1 MIPLELYRQI
11 YTYDTGNNLTR
22 LSHQAQSNTWQ
33 QTITLHPNSNRGTEN
48 NNPNNFDANG
58 NLSNLDNISSLNW
71 HYNNTLSKLTKQNK
85 TTEYYVYDHQGNRVR
100 TVIEANNQIQS
111 QRNYLPSLDI
121 STNQTNTLHIGTHI
135 LAEQTK
141 DNVQTHYQ
149 LSNHLKTNAL
159 ELNDQAQVI
168 SYEHY
173 YPYGGTAII
182 AGKDKTQAQQK
193 RYRYTGKERDDSSGL
208 YYYGARYLA
217 PWLTRW
223 ISPDSA
229 GSVNGLNLYVYVG
242 NNPLKYIDPTGHI
255 FTISWDDSSFTINT
269 YLETR
274 QLNLWVGDNH
284 SEPEGKQLILDLDS
298 AIMQKRNIIFEASF
312 HKKAYRL
319 LPWVEGAP
327 DLFLEYLFV
336 EDATKS
342 QELRESVE
350 SAYKLT
356 KYRQGYTIASDS
368 WKGIALDEAELK
380 EQGLT
385 GGSDFLVGTAHLLFH
400 TLTTIG
406 AEIGMHE
413 NAFPVY
419 WHFAADTSIALI
431 PKRNLDTYPTSLDRD
446 FRQGKEYGLWVYGK
460 DGSIE
465 NAFLIIGQKPIMKS
479 VFGNLATKIPKN
491 LHTLDPPSGLTVRPL
506 SARTKRCVIL

>member
-1 MIPLELYRQI
+1 MVSLELYHQT

-58 NLSNLDNISSLNW
+58 NLSNLDNIGNLNW

-100 TVIEANNQIQS
+100 TVIETNDQIQS

-135 LAEQTK
+135 LSEQTK
-141 DNVQTHYQ
+141 DSAQTRYQ
-149 LSNHLKTNAL
+149 LSSHLQTNAL

-182 AGKDKTQAQQK
+182 ASKDKTQAQQK

-255 FTISWDDSSFTINT
+255 FTIPWDDFVFILNKHLSTKK
-269 YLETR
+269 
-274 QLNLWVGDNH
+274 LNLWVGENH
-284 SEPEGKQLILDLDS
+284 EEVEGGKIILDLNGSFWED
-298 AIMQKRNIIFEASF
+298 RNLIFEETN
-312 HKKAYRL
+312 HTKAEPL
-319 LPWVEGAP
+319 SSWSSGAP
-327 DLFLEYLFV
+327 YLQF
-336 EDATKS
+336 TTLNSRK
-342 QELRESVE
+342 LREMVRSVHE
-350 SAYKLT
+350 LSKRRKSYAF
-356 KYRQGYTIASDS
+356 AAND
-368 WKGIALDEAELK
+368 WKDLALDYVELK
-380 EQGLT
+380 RQGLT
-385 GGSDFLVGTAHLLFH
+385 GESDFLLGAAHLLFH
-400 TLTTIG
+400 KLHTY
-406 AEIGMHE
+406 AKQSGMDE
-413 NAFPVY
+413 KSFPAY
-419 WHFAADTSIALI
+419 WNFEPDTSIALI
-431 PKRNLDTYPTSLDRD
+431 SKQTLDNFPMSLSKDLR
-446 FRQGKEYGLWVYGK
+446 GKEEYGLWVHNK
-460 DGSIE
+460 DGLVENSI
-465 NAFLIIGQKPIMKS
+465 LILGQKHVIKDI
-479 VFGNLATKIPKN
+479 FGDLATKIPQD
-491 LHTLDPPSGLTVRPL
+491 LHLLTPPSRSTASLPV
-506 SARTKRCVIL
+506 RTKRCVIL

>member
-1 MIPLELYRQI
+1 MVSLELYHQT

-58 NLSNLDNISSLNW
+58 NLSNLDNIGSLNW

-100 TVIEANNQIQS
+100 TVIEVNNQIQS

-135 LAEQTK
+135 LVEQTK
-141 DNVQTHYQ
+141 DNTQTHYQ
-149 LSNHLKTNAL
+149 LSNHLQTNTL

-182 AGKDKTQAQQK
+182 AGKDKTQVQQK

-217 PWLTRW
+217 PWLARW

-229 GSVNGLNLYVYVG
+229 GSIDGLNLYVYVD

-255 FTISWDDSSFTINT
+255 FTISWDDFSSIINKH
-269 YLETR
+269 LETKR
-274 QLNLWVGDNH
+274 LNIWVGESHTELEGKVLMLNLD
-284 SEPEGKQLILDLDS
+284 SDIL
-298 AIMQKRNIIFEASF
+298 QKRNIIFEACN
-312 HKKAYRL
+312 KRAGTVI
-319 LPWVEGAP
+319 PWSKDSPHLSLGYI
-327 DLFLEYLFV
+327 LS
-336 EDATKS
+336 DAAKS
-342 QELRESVE
+342 QKLKDTSSSV
-350 SAYKLT
+350 YKLT
-356 KYRQGYTIASDS
+356 QHRKGYSIASDDWS
-368 WKGIALDEAELK
+368 NVVSDKAELK
-380 EQGLT
+380 RQGLT
-385 GGSDFLVGTAHLLFH
+385 GGSDFLVGAAHLMFH
-400 TLTTIG
+400 AVDG
-406 AEIGMHE
+406 HAKSMGMSK
-413 NAFPVY
+413 NAFPAY
-419 WHFAADTSIALI
+419 WNFSPNTSIALI
-431 PKRNLDTYPTSLDRD
+431 PKTVFDNFPASISRKSGA
-446 FRQGKEYGLWVYGK
+446 GKEYGLWVLGK
-460 DGSIE
+460 DGSTE
-465 NAFLIIGQKPIMKS
+465 NAALILGKKHTIKNI
-479 VFGNLATKIPKN
+479 FGNLATKIPRSFYALK
-491 LHTLDPPSGLTVRPL
+491 PPSTSTASPPE
-506 SARTKRCVIL
+506 RTKSCVIL